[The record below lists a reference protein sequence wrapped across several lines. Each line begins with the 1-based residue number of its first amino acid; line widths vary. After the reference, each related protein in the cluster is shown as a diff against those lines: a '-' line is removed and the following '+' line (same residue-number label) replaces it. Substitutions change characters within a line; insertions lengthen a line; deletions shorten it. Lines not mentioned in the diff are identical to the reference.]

1 MIRINSTTA
10 DSMSFL
16 LYNTEIHCS
25 LQSDIDGRLSQMFDK
40 GDAPSLYLNT
50 NRYESTQ
57 SYNVVVMS
65 NLQMINPYCLLI
77 RS

>member
-40 GDAPSLYLNT
+40 GDAPSC
-50 NRYESTQ
+50 
-57 SYNVVVMS
+57 
-65 NLQMINPYCLLI
+65 I
-77 RS
+77 

>member
-25 LQSDIDGRLSQMFDK
+25 LQSDIDGRLSTLSSGRCTF
-40 GDAPSLYLNT
+40 LYLNT

-57 SYNVVVMS
+57 SYNVVLMS
-65 NLQMINPYCLLI
+65 NLQMINPYYILI